1 MQQNVAVP
9 TLLLAADV
17 DHFVGNRLGIFAYI
31 VEFTQVAGRNAEVA
45 GNFLEGISVVSQDV
59 VHAVGT
65 IDVVTLMGI
74 DRHAVVVGIDR
85 PRSNRCGLIDVAL
98 AREPVVGGV
107 SGLRSVN
114 GKSVLA
120 VEQVTLFDDA
130 DESLRIVQSRSVTGG
145 FQSPGPT
152 FIIVG
157 SIRKERVVAR
167 LAVEK
172 FGMILIGCLD
182 RRIAAETFALF
193 IVVVIDHVA
202 RPVTLALDS
211 EMVVR
216 SL

>member
-1 MQQNVAVP
+1 M
-9 TLLLAADV
+9 
-17 DHFVGNRLGIFAYI
+17 
-31 VEFTQVAGRNAEVA
+31 
-45 GNFLEGISVVSQDV
+45 
-59 VHAVGT
+59 
-65 IDVVTLMGI
+65 
-74 DRHAVVVGIDR
+74 
-85 PRSNRCGLIDVAL
+85 
-98 AREPVVGGV
+98 
-107 SGLRSVN
+107 RSVN

-120 VEQVTLFDDA
+120 VEQVEFTLFDDA